1 MQDRSVLVAWLRK
14 APVFSVDFFLVDIT
28 RTVED
33 LKELDVADVIA
44 EG

>member
-1 MQDRSVLVAWLRK
+1 
-14 APVFSVDFFLVDIT
+14 VFSVDFFLVDIT

-44 EG
+44 AGLEG